1 MNVNLSQTISFQC
14 DNPEDLKTIMQ
25 MMSDWDEKQ
34 SDNDVM
40 GYMGTHLLADRDN
53 PGHYLVVA
61 EFGVIDPDVSAYDE
75 AMRNNDRPETQEFAE
90 KMREIIDGE
99 PEWGHF
105 DEIYRTGFGASAF

>member
-1 MNVNLSQTISFQC
+1 VKQNLNFTQTITFHC
-14 DNPEDLKTIMQ
+14 DHIEKLIE
-25 MMSDWDEKQ
+25 MMAEWDERVA
-34 SDNDVM
+34 DNDIM
-40 GYMGTHLLADRDN
+40 GYMGTHLLRDREH
-53 PGHYLVVA
+53 PRRYTVVA
-61 EFGVIDPDVSAYDE
+61 EFGVVDPDVSAYDE